1 MATVTL
7 QTLWLSVVGNLSDSQ
22 NFPTMTALTDTPS
35 VPWVGASEAGLIA
48 GQTQLYS
55 DGSIRAITQPGYQKS
70 YAVTL
75 YGCTLAQVAWIDLQC
90 SSQSTLLV
98 RDDRGR
104 RFYAQ
109 FYSYAAAE
117 HSYDLNTDVTIT
129 FYQVSGTDQ
138 V

>member
-7 QTLWLSVVGNLSDSQ
+7 ATLWLNVVGDLDNYQS
-22 NFPTMTALTDTPS
+22 FPLMTGLTDTPT
-35 VPWVGASEAGLIA
+35 VPWAGSTSATA